1 MKESRR
7 SLNKLRLAAETV
19 KHTLSTL
26 GNAQCA
32 VDSLFEGVDFHSQVS
47 RYVIGV
53 KFKDYYAGQKKRI
66 Q

>member
-1 MKESRR
+1 MTYLITYYNFISCRKYKLDVKESRR

-32 VDSLFEGVDFHSQVS
+32 VDSMFEGVDFHSQVS
-47 RYVIGV
+47 R
-53 KFKDYYAGQKKRI
+53 
-66 Q
+66 